1 MKIKQNKLIGIVL
14 VILTFQGLS
23 LYGQGIRAS
32 LFDEVDK
39 SLVTAKTAQADVLSP
54 RTFKEALD
62 EYNTA
67 QKEYEAGAEL
77 SGIREK
83 IAEATEKFQE
93 ATENTKVSA
102 VMFSSVLSAR
112 KDAINAEA
120 QQFVKEMWVDAEA
133 EMKEAAEQ
141 LEKGDADDAKE
152 KANDATALYRKA
164 ELESIKA
171 NYLTNAKKLL
181 QKADD
186 NKVDKVAPKTIAE
199 AKGLVKGAE
208 KELLENRYDT
218 DDARHLAKE
227 AEYKALLAMHIAKEE
242 KSLDERGFETED
254 YLLMNYNTLEKI
266 GEALDMSLKFNAG
279 VDMPVSKITQRIAHD
294 QLRMANLESSIY
306 NEKATNRNLKAL
318 LGEQQKIIQTMEG
331 KLSDEA
337 LKGQKRQQA
346 LQSRIDRMAEVNSKF
361 EKVQQLFD
369 QEEALVFRQ
378 KNDVI
383 IRMIGVNFDVGK
395 SQIKQEDYA
404 LLTKV
409 QEAMNLFTNAS
420 ISIEGHTDSQGG
432 DDANL
437 KLSKERADAVLT
449 YLNANTT
456 IDKERSSTSG
466 FGESKPIAN
475 NETSAGRKLN
485 RHIDVVIKPELPE
498 LLMRLPATNLGE

>member
-1 MKIKQNKLIGIVL
+1 MKTIHNKWIGIAL
-14 VILTFQGLS
+14 VIVTFLGPN
-23 LYGQGIRAS
+23 LYGQGVRAS
-32 LFDEVDK
+32 LFDEADK
-39 SLVTAKTAQADVLSP
+39 SMLLAKSAQAEVLSP
-54 RTFKEALD
+54 RTFNKAMD
-62 EYNTA
+62 EYNA
-67 QKEYEAGAEL
+67 AKKEYDAGEEL
-77 SGIREK
+77 SEIREK
-83 IAEATEKFQE
+83 IANATDKFQE

-120 QQFVKEMWVDAEA
+120 HLFVKEMWVNAEE
-133 EMKEAAEQ
+133 EMKEAAEE

-152 KANDATALYRKA
+152 KANEATALYRKA

-186 NKVDKVAPKTIAE
+186 SKVDKVSPKTIAE

-242 KSLDERGFETED
+242 KSLDERDFETED
-254 YLLMNYNTLEKI
+254 YLLMNYQTLTKI
-266 GEALDMSLKFNAG
+266 GETLDMNLKFDQG
-279 VDMPVSKITQRIAHD
+279 TDRPVSEITARIEND
-294 QLRMANLESSIY
+294 QLRIANLESSVY
-306 NEKATNRNLKAL
+306 NEQITNGNLKAL

-346 LQSRIDRMAEVNSKF
+346 LQSRIDRMAEVSSKF
-361 EKVQQLFD
+361 EEVQQIFD

-383 IRMIGVNFDVGK
+383 IRMVGVNFDVGK

-409 QEAMNLFTNAS
+409 QEAMNLFKDAS

-432 DDANL
+432 DEANL

-456 IDKERSSTSG
+456 MDKARFSTSG

-475 NETSAGRKLN
+475 NETAAGRKLN
-485 RHIDVVIKPELPE
+485 RHIDVVIKPKLPE
-498 LLMRLPATNLGE
+498 LLTRLPATNSGE

>member
-1 MKIKQNKLIGIVL
+1 MKTKQNKLLGIVL
-14 VILTFQGLS
+14 VILTFQGLN
-23 LYGQGIRAS
+23 LYGQGVRAS

-39 SLVTAKTAQADVLSP
+39 SMAMAKSAQAEVLSP
-54 RTFKEALD
+54 RTFNKAMN
-62 EYNTA
+62 EYNAA
-67 QKEYEAGAEL
+67 QKDYDAGEEL
-77 SGIREK
+77 SEIREK
-83 IAEATEKFQE
+83 IANATDKFQE
-93 ATENTKVSA
+93 ATENTEVST

-120 QQFVKEMWVDAEA
+120 QQFVKEMWVNAED
-133 EMKEAAEQ
+133 EMKEAAAQ
-141 LEKGDADDAKE
+141 LEKGDADDAE
-152 KANDATALYRKA
+152 ERATEATTLYRKA

-171 NYLTNAKKLL
+171 NYLTSAKKLL

-186 NKVDKVAPKTIAE
+186 NKVDKVAPKTMAE
-199 AKGLVKGAE
+199 AKGLVKRAE
-208 KELLENRYDT
+208 KELLDNRYDT

-227 AEYKALLAMHIAKEE
+227 AEYKALLAMHIAEEE
-242 KSLDERGFETED
+242 KSLDERDFQTED
-254 YLLMNYNTLEKI
+254 YLLMSYQTLTRI
-266 GEALDMSLKFNAG
+266 GETLDMNPKFDQGA
-279 VDMPVSKITQRIAHD
+279 DTLVSKITNRIVKD

-306 NEKATNRNLKAL
+306 SERITNGNLKAL
-318 LGEQQKIIQTMEG
+318 LGEQQKIIQAMQG

-346 LQSRIDRMAEVNSKF
+346 LQSRIDKMAEVSSKF
-361 EKVQQLFD
+361 EQVQQIFD

-378 KNDVI
+378 RNDVI

-409 QEAMNLFTNAS
+409 QEAMNLFEDAS

-449 YLNANTT
+449 YLNANTA
-456 IDKERSSTSG
+456 IDKERSSTLG

-475 NETSAGRKLN
+475 NETAAGRKLN
-485 RHIDVVIKPELPE
+485 RHIDVVIKPKLPE